1 MSRTT
6 VSLDPKTAMCL
17 RYLANQERRSASN
30 LVKFLVW
37 EKLCAFTDHWKPEE
51 VEQLLDSFE
60 IADLQNPDGQVQTA

>member
-30 LVKFLVW
+30 VVKLLVW
-37 EKLCAFTDHWKPEE
+37 DHLVAFTKHWKAEE

-60 IADLQNPDGQVQTA
+60 VADLKDPDGQVQTA